1 MEATIKFNLPED
13 QVEFETAIN
22 AGKWKSV
29 AWDMDQWLRKQTKY
43 ASDEMSED
51 TYNAFI
57 ECRDTLREIV
67 FENNVN
73 LD

>member
-13 QVEFETAIN
+13 QVEFETACS

-43 ASDEMSED
+43 APDDMSED

-57 ECRDTLREIV
+57 KCRDTLREIIEE
-67 FENNVN
+67 ENLN
-73 LD
+73 LE